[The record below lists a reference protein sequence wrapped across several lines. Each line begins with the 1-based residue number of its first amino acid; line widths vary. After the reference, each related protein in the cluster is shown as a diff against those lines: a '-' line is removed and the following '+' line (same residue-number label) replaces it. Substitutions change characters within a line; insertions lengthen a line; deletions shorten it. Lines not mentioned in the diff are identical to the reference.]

1 MTFNYERARGAV
13 LIAMMVMLASLQS
26 VAAHTGHAHGDTG
39 LSGTTMLG
47 VAGVAVALG
56 IAWRLTSR
64 LAHSRDVPGEDDD
77 QTAG

>member
-1 MTFNYERARGAV
+1 MTFNYERARGAFPMAV
-13 LIAMMVMLASLQS
+13 VMMLASLQS
-26 VAAHTGHAHGDTG
+26 VAAHTGHAHGDAG
-39 LSGTTMLG
+39 MSGTTMLG

-64 LAHSRDVPGEDDD
+64 LSHTQDVPGEDDD